1 MFGSIGK
8 SGEGAPGEG
17 FVYEKGKAP
26 PRVTTW
32 ERVLEFN
39 VKAAAACVFAWL
51 GWSLWRWEG
60 QYPHLYMLAALLL
73 AGGAFIS
80 VDAGGVLLAEWRKQ
94 NAFNKVWAEAASAD
108 TAQFLSREKLA
119 AAGCYEGGRLIGID
133 FDGRPLFS
141 PTQIEQS
148 HSITVA
154 SAGSGK
160 TSCGVLPTLISLAHQ
175 MKQGEKL
182 STLVCDS
189 KDGEIVSQ
197 MSPLLDA
204 LGIEYAILDDYDG
217 LKGHPKRVCMNPFGE
232 LIRVK
237 TEEPRSF
244 ADLVRSVMFTLHP
257 SPPDDGR
264 NEYFYDSAR
273 TRGEVPIH
281 DVARMEGVTLQPGV
295 VWDILND
302 PDLYEERLIHIAKHG
317 DAAQQ
322 GAAKKI
328 LQYMADKHEHEAAH
342 VGAALQAFSPFAA
355 GSWLYDLV
363 PENGPLPVLE
373 HRDLMRRPMMLFIV
387 GRADQA
393 SRAKAYFG
401 LHLQAAMHAQTVMP
415 RHIVHYIAEEAANT
429 PLKEMTEKMQLLRY
443 KGARISIIAQSEAG
457 LQIAYGPLATKVIF
471 NEAVVKQYFSFTSYE
486 DARAVSEALGQRIVI
501 KPSLSQSSDKA
512 SYGTSWSLSREPLFS
527 VDRLMSLPSDHQI
540 IHIGRLGFVHCRKV
554 HSSHIGPY
562 ATMLGRNPVEDRDAV
577 VDIRFNL

>member
-1 MFGSIGK
+1 MNTDS
-8 SGEGAPGEG
+8 SDARGEG

-39 VKAAAACVFAWL
+39 VKAAAACTFAL
-51 GWSLWRWEG
+51 MGWSLWKWEG
-60 QYPHLYMLAALLL
+60 QYPHLYMLAALLI
-73 AGGAFIS
+73 AGGVFIS
-80 VDAGGVLLAEWRKQ
+80 VDAGGVLLGEWRKQ
-94 NAFNKVWAEAASAD
+94 NAFNKVWAEAASTD
-108 TAQFLSREKLA
+108 TAQFLSTEKLA

-141 PTQIEQS
+141 PTRIEQS
-148 HSITVA
+148 HSIVIA
-154 SAGSGK
+154 AAGSGK
-160 TSCGVLPTLISLAHQ
+160 TSCGVLPSLISLAHE
-175 MKQGEKL
+175 MKAGANF
-182 STLVCDS
+182 SAFACDS
-189 KDGEIVSQ
+189 KDGEIVAQ
-197 MSPLLDA
+197 MAPLLDD
-204 LGIEYAILDDYDG
+204 LGIEYAILDDYEVM
-217 LKGHPKRVCMNPFGE
+217 KGHPKRVSMNPFGE

-237 TEEPRSF
+237 EEEPRSF
-244 ADLVRSVMFTLHP
+244 ADMVSSVMFTLHP
-257 SPPDDGR
+257 SPPDDGGK

-273 TRGEVPIH
+273 IRGEVIIH
-281 DVARMEGVTLQPGV
+281 DVANMEGITLHPGAI
-295 VWDILND
+295 WDILND
-302 PDLYEERLIHIAKHG
+302 PDLFEERLIHIANNG
-317 DAAQQ
+317 DVAQQ
-322 GAAKKI
+322 GVAKKI
-328 LQYMADKHEHEAAH
+328 LQYIEDKHEHEAAH
-342 VGAALQAFSPFAA
+342 VGAALQAFSAFAA

-429 PLKEMTEKMQLLRY
+429 PLKEMTTKLQLLRGQ
-443 KGARISIIAQSEAG
+443 GARIHIIAQSEAG
-457 LQIAYGPLATKVIF
+457 LEIAYGQLATKVIF
-471 NEAVVKQYFSFTSYE
+471 NEAVVKQYFSFTSYQ
-486 DARAVSEALGQRIVI
+486 DAKAVSEALGQRIVI

-512 SYGTSWSLSREPLFS
+512 SYGTSWSLSREPLLS

-540 IHIGRLGFVHCRKV
+540 IHYGRLGFGHHLKA

-562 ATMLGRNPVEDRDAV
+562 AAKLGRNPVENKDAV
-577 VDIRFNL
+577 VNIKFNL